1 MPTNFKKIGINL
13 LIFLIQGAGFL
24 IKLLFSGLNKSF
36 TLIIRPFY
44 FISKKLF
51 GRIIIKFYGQFILL
65 KSKIKTN
72 KSRRA
77 FNILTNNNTIHVTI
91 ILVTIIIFV
100 INITVGSKK
109 TLAAYESA
117 PKPALFYLIQSEF
130 AEDQELIV
138 ETFDQS
144 MFVTPEEENYLQN
157 LSSVKVQPQV
167 EMRAVGETR
176 QENTESIVQGGSAV
190 AKPNVAKTNKIT
202 RPRTSI
208 VYHVVQPGETV
219 STISQEY
226 DISVSTILWENNLNA
241 YSVIRPGNKLAILPT
256 SGISYTVT
264 KGDTLLSIANKYD
277 IEEDKI
283 SEFNNMSDSSYLKIG
298 QKLIIP
304 GGAKKYTAPAQTSY
318 SGLAALKNLV
328 VPPSAAAASGNMM
341 NWPTVGH
348 RITQYYHWG
357 HHGLDIANKIGT
369 PIYAADA
376 GVVESAGWSGGYGN
390 QILINHGGGK
400 KTRYGHASKLYVKV
414 GDKVT
419 KGQTIMAMG
428 STGYSTGPHL
438 HFEVII
444 NGQKLNPLDFIK

>member
-1 MPTNFKKIGINL
+1 MSKNFKKIGINL
-13 LIFLIQGAGFL
+13 LIFLIQGSGFL
-24 IKLLFSGLNKSF
+24 IKFLLSGLNKIF

-51 GRIIIKFYGQFILL
+51 GRVIIKLYGQFILL
-65 KSKIKTN
+65 KSKLKTN
-72 KSRRA
+72 RSHRTL
-77 FNILTNNNTIHVTI
+77 NILTNNNTIHVTI
-91 ILVTIIIFV
+91 ITVTIIIFLV
-100 INITVGSKK
+100 NVTVGSKK
-109 TLAAYESA
+109 TLAAYETA

-130 AEDQELIV
+130 AEDEELIV
-138 ETFDQS
+138 ETFSQS
-144 MFVTPEEENYLQN
+144 PIITPEEEDYLQN

-176 QENTESIVQGGSAV
+176 QENSESIVQGGSAV
-190 AKPNVAKTNKIT
+190 AKPNIAKTNKIK

-208 VYHVVQPGETV
+208 VYHVVKPGETV

-256 SGISYTVT
+256 SGISYTVK
-264 KGDTLLSIANKYD
+264 KGDTLQSITRKYDVEEEEITEFNKIAN
-277 IEEDKI
+277 
-283 SEFNNMSDSSYLKIG
+283 SSYLKIG

-318 SGLAALKNLV
+318 SGLAALRNLV
-328 VPPSAAAASGNMM
+328 APPSAAAVSGNKM

-348 RITQYYHWG
+348 RITQYYHWR
-357 HHGLDIANKIGT
+357 HHGLDIANKTGT

-376 GVVESAGWSGGYGN
+376 GTVESAGWSGGYGN
-390 QILINHGGGK
+390 QVLINHGGGK
-400 KTRYGHASKLYVKV
+400 KTRYGHASKLFVKK

-419 KGQTIMAMG
+419 KGQIIMAMG

-444 NGQKLNPLDFIK
+444 NNKKLNPLDFIR